1 LQSQENLLKIKP
13 YASVIFMEYEIC
25 YLIGE
30 SKEAEIVKI
39 KEKIKKIIAG
49 EGGSFSDFEFSD
61 KRKMAYEI
69 ENEIR
74 GTFFANRFK
83 MSKKDNNQESET
95 KSKSAIDSVTEKLYL
110 EKDILRF
117 IIVKADSVPSPENKE
132 ETKSGYARS
141 GGARKKEK
149 ERGKENSEIKK
160 DSVKHFEKSKDRKPV
175 KKEPPKKIAKK
186 EKMGDIDKKL
196 EEILRI

>member
-1 LQSQENLLKIKP
+1 
-13 YASVIFMEYEIC
+13 MEYEIC

-30 SKEAEIVKI
+30 SKETEIAKI

-49 EGGSFSDFEFSD
+49 KGGSFSDFEFKD

-83 MSKKDNNQESET
+83 MAKKDINQKSEAGT
-95 KSKSAIDSVTEKLYL
+95 KNAIDSITEKLYL

-117 IIVKADSVPSPENKE
+117 IIVKADGVPSLEDKE
-132 ETKSGYARS
+132 GAKSGYARS

-149 ERGKENSEIKK
+149 EREKENSEIKK
-160 DSVKHFEKSKDRKPV
+160 DSMKRFEKPRDKKPI
-175 KKEPPKKIAKK
+175 KKEPPKKTAKK

-196 EEILRI
+196 EEILDI

>member
-1 LQSQENLLKIKP
+1 
-13 YASVIFMEYEIC
+13 MEYEIC

-30 SKEAEIVKI
+30 SKEAETEKI

-49 EGGSFSDFEFSD
+49 EGGSFSDFNFTD

-69 ENEIR
+69 KGETR
-74 GTFFANRFK
+74 GIYIANRFK
-83 MSKKDNNQESET
+83 ISKGDDIRKPEA
-95 KSKSAIDSVTEKLYL
+95 KLKSAIKRITEKLYL

-117 IIVKADSVPSPENKE
+117 IIVKADSVPSLKDKGEA
-132 ETKSGYARS
+132 KSGYAGS

-149 ERGKENSEIKK
+149 EREKENSEIKK
-160 DSVKHFEKSKDRKPV
+160 DGVKRFEKPRDKKPI
-175 KKEPPKKIAKK
+175 KKEPPKKTAKK

-196 EEILRI
+196 EEILNI

>member
-1 LQSQENLLKIKP
+1 
-13 YASVIFMEYEIC
+13 MEYEIC

-39 KEKIKKIIAG
+39 KERIKKIVAG
-49 EGGSFSDFEFSD
+49 KGGSFSDFEFKD

-74 GTFFANRFK
+74 GTFFANRFEIA
-83 MSKKDNNQESET
+83 KKDINQDSEAGT
-95 KSKSAIDSVTEKLYL
+95 KNAVDSITEKLYL

-132 ETKSGYARS
+132 ETKKKSGDEQQDISHKRQAVK
-141 GGARKKEK
+141 GKQEKKE
-149 ERGKENSEIKK
+149 
-160 DSVKHFEKSKDRKPV
+160 SVRQVEKLKDRKPV
-175 KKEPPKKIAKK
+175 KKEPPKKTAKK
-186 EKMGDIDKKL
+186 GKMGDIDKKL
-196 EEILRI
+196 KEILKI